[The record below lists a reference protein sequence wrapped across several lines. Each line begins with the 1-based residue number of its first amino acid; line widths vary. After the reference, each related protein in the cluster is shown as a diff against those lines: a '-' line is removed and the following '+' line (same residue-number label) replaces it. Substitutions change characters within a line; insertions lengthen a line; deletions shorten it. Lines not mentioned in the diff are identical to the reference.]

1 MNEIKNILQK
11 EKIEKENV
19 QKSLDTFNQNIENFK
34 SQINEYERQI
44 IILRR
49 HNDELDSQLKTGQSK
64 ISTLENELVSNK
76 KEIEKISELN
86 QRLQK
91 EKQEILK

>member
-1 MNEIKNILQK
+1 MI
-11 EKIEKENV
+11 
-19 QKSLDTFNQNIENFK
+19 NQNIENLK

-49 HNDELDSQLKTGQSK
+49 HNDELDSQLKSGQAKNNS
-64 ISTLENELVSNK
+64 LENDIVSNK